1 MPIYDGE
8 GMKLLLLGSCG
19 PNKITLIHRPL
30 GVQYTSAADSL
41 RPDPARIDHPL
52 LDNLTPAL
60 NRQKPCTHCVI
71 VFHAALF
78 SRFCCANVP

>member
-19 PNKITLIHRPL
+19 PNKITQIHRPL

-41 RPDPARIDHPL
+41 HCDPGGGDHPL
-52 LDNLTPAL
+52 LDNPTPAL
-60 NRQKPCTHCVI
+60 TCQEPRTHCVI
-71 VFHAALF
+71 VFHGARF
-78 SRFCCANVP
+78 SRFCCADVL